1 MIHSFFTALII
12 EISEKL
18 CNYSLNSI
26 SFLNKKLINGR
37 IDLNG
42 SFLWSFKQTQIWYL
56 KTILPV
62 YVFSG

>member
-26 SFLNKKLINGR
+26 SFLNKKLTNGR

-42 SFLWSFKQTQIWYL
+42 SFLWSFKQTQI
-56 KTILPV
+56 
-62 YVFSG
+62 